1 MEDND
6 EEDHN
11 DVRYYLKTDLD
22 NVMNENVLSEDSLIS
37 EKYGNGYAHPNWLMD
52 LKANCDSLVRSWS
65 LKTQEAWINNKKFT
79 IEDAIKVRRF
89 RFKIISS
96 LVDKLFQI
104 LGT

>member
-79 IEDAIKVRRF
+79 IEDANNVRRV
-89 RFKIISS
+89 RFEIIFS

-104 LGT
+104 H